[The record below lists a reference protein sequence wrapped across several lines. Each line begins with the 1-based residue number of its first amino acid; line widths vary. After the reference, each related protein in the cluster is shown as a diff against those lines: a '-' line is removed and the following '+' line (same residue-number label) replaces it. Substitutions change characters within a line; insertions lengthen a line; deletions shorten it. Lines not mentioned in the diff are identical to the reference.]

1 MFKLA
6 PLPYAYDSLEP
17 YIDAQTMQLHHDKH
31 HQKYVD
37 ELNAALKDHPK
48 LQEHSL
54 EELLV
59 DIKTLPEAIRE
70 KVRNNG
76 GGHYNH
82 TFFWQILKK
91 NNGQLPKG
99 ELLDAIVETFG
110 SFSKFQELFNE
121 TAKKV
126 FGSGWAWLCM
136 NSKQQL
142 VVISTPNQD
151 CPVML
156 NLVPIVGLDVWEHA
170 YYLHYQN
177 KRPDYINAFWQVI
190 NWSQVQEYYK
200 RAKEICG

>member
-17 YIDAQTMQLHHDKH
+17 YIDAQTMHLHHDKH

-37 ELNAALKDHPK
+37 ELNAALKDYPK
-48 LQEHSL
+48 LQDYSL

-59 DIKTLPEAIRE
+59 DIKTLPDAIRE

-99 ELLDAIVETFG
+99 ALLDHIVKTFE
-110 SFSKFQELFNE
+110 SYSKFQEHFNE

-142 VVISTPNQD
+142 VIISTPNQD

-156 NLVPIVGLDVWEHA
+156 GLVPILGLDVWEHA

-190 NWSQVQEYYK
+190 NWSQVQDYYQ
-200 RAKEICG
+200 RALEICG